1 MRVKGAKKFLYVVGC
16 SWSAKGG
23 NPYNSYYG
31 ESREEKIESEDK
43 LKWQRILSDKLNLEL
58 INDAVVGGSNDM
70 SIRKLRNFILHDKRS
85 LNSIIIWQWTELSRY
100 MIFSNQDNMFCHPGE
115 SGGNPIMQ
123 SIGREIK
130 QHKKIIDKY
139 TYSDII
145 NIYDLIDE
153 TAWISNLCKMRNIG
167 FVVFDGMANIKPI
180 LDARIELLEAE
191 KNFRK
196 GKNFRPRY
204 RNDGF
209 YKPIFIDESYHNIRV
224 LLYEHLITKKIIIKP
239 HGHFSWQ
246 EALKKHPSLDRE
258 KIEGAYVGHKFSHD
272 GDVRTS
278 RRNFDFHP
286 GHDAAVLFSTDLYYW
301 IKKNIEGIT

>member
-167 FVVFDGMANIKPI
+167 FVVFDGIANIKPI
-180 LDARIELLEAE
+180 LDARIKLLEAAS
-191 KNFRK
+191 N
-196 GKNFRPRY
+196 NISRY
-204 RNDGF
+204 RNDQF
-209 YKPIFIDESYHNIRV
+209 YKPIIIDEPYHNIRV

-258 KIEGAYVGHKFSHD
+258 KIEGAYVGHKFTHD
-272 GDVRTS
+272 PNVKTS

>member
-1 MRVKGAKKFLYVVGC
+1 MRVEGAKKFLYVVGC

-23 NPYNSYYG
+23 NPYHSYYG

-85 LNSIIIWQWTELSRY
+85 LNSIIIWQWTELSRCI
-100 MIFSNQDNMFCHPGE
+100 IFSNQDNVFCHVGE
-115 SGGNPIMQ
+115 TGGRKDGL
-123 SIGREIK
+123 SIKKEIN
-130 QHKKIIDKY
+130 QCKKIIDKY

-145 NIYDLIDE
+145 NAYDLIDE
-153 TAWISNLCKMRNIG
+153 AAWISNLCKMRNIG

-180 LDARIELLEAE
+180 LDARIKLLEAE
-191 KNFRK
+191 K
-196 GKNFRPRY
+196 GKNYNYPY
-204 RNDGF
+204 RNDEF
-209 YKPIFIDESYHNIRV
+209 YKPIFIDESYHNTKV
-224 LLYEHLITKKIIIKP
+224 SLYEHLIQKKIIIKP
-239 HGHFSWQ
+239 HGYFSWQ
-246 EALKKHPSLDRE
+246 EVLKKHDSLDRH
-258 KIEGAYVGHKFSHD
+258 KTEGAYVGHKFTRDSN
-272 GDVRTS
+272 VKTS
-278 RRNFDFHP
+278 RRNIDFHP